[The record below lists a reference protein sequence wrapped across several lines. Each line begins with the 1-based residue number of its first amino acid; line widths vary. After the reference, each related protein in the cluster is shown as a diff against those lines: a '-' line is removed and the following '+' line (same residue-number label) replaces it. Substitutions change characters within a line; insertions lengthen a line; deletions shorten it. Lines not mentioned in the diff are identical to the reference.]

1 MQCNSMKP
9 SASYPLVS
17 DTARERLMKREM
29 TELPQDLQTQISAL
43 ESLPEDKIDASDG
56 AEFLDWS
63 DARRGVFY
71 RPVNDTNSEHTQ
83 RTSRPD

>member
-1 MQCNSMKP
+1 MKLG
-9 SASYPLVS
+9 ASYPHEG

-29 TELPQDLQTQISAL
+29 TELPQDLQAQISAL
-43 ESLPEDKIDASDG
+43 ESLPEDKIDTSD
-56 AEFLDWS
+56 APEILDWS

-83 RTSRPD
+83 RTSYPD